1 MKLIPIALLLSFA
14 FAGTYKDTPDS
25 RDVDVTT
32 KLVCHSFVIVILIL
46 TYGIFS

>member
-32 KLVCHSFVIVILIL
+32 KLVCHSFVIIFMNLTHKIL
-46 TYGIFS
+46 S